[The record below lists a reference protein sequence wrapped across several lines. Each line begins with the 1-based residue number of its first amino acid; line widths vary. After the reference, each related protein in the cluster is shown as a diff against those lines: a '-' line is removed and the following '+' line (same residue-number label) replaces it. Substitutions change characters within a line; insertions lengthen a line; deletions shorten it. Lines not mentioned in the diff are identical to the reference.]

1 MNYNRKRNRLQNY
14 DYSTPGYYFATICTK
29 GMLEYF
35 GRMQNNEMELND
47 KGRIVQKCWL
57 DLHNHYK
64 NCKLHAFVIMPNHIH
79 GIIEI
84 VGNGFKPF
92 QNKPTTN
99 KIQNEPTTNK
109 RNGLKPFP
117 TYGLSEIIRGFKTF
131 SSKNINQKSKHKFT
145 WQKSFYDH
153 IIRNDEELIRISD
166 YIEKNPLL
174 WKQDEYFIKI

>member
-1 MNYNRKRNRLQNY
+1 MIYNRKRNRLQNY
-14 DYSTPGYYFATICTK
+14 DYSTPGYYFVTICTK

-35 GRMQNNEMELND
+35 GRVQNNEMELND

-57 DLHNHYK
+57 DLPNHYK

-92 QNKPTTN
+92 QNDPPIN
-99 KIQNEPTTNK
+99 KIQNEPTTDKIQNESTTDKILNEPTTDKILNEPPTNK

-145 WQKSFYDH
+145 
-153 IIRNDEELIRISD
+153 
-166 YIEKNPLL
+166 
-174 WKQDEYFIKI
+174 

>member
-1 MNYNRKRNRLQNY
+1 
-14 DYSTPGYYFATICTK
+14 
-29 GMLEYF
+29 
-35 GRMQNNEMELND
+35 
-47 KGRIVQKCWL
+47 
-57 DLHNHYK
+57 
-64 NCKLHAFVIMPNHIH
+64 
-79 GIIEI
+79 
-84 VGNGFKPF
+84 NGLKPF

-99 KIQNEPTTNK
+99 N
-109 RNGLKPFP
+109 RNGLTPFP

-174 WKQDEYFIKI
+174 WKREEYFVELEQREKSSTIL